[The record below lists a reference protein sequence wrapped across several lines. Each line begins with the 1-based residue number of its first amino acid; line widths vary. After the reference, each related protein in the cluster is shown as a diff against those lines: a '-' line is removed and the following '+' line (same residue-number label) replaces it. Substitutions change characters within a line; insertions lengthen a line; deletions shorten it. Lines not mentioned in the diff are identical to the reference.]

1 MLPWKVPTTE
11 SDQKTVLGVTP
22 PRTKYLPGPAGYY
35 CYKTHFM
42 LCLLSRLFGGSVKFH
57 KLRAPLAVDNE
68 GYGNGEVVIL
78 LEMLAKLTSDND
90 QQLGH
95 RNRPGAD
102 RTFDK

>member
-1 MLPWKVPTTE
+1 M
-11 SDQKTVLGVTP
+11 
-22 PRTKYLPGPAGYY
+22 AG
-35 CYKTHFM
+35 
-42 LCLLSRLFGGSVKFH
+42 
-57 KLRAPLAVDNE
+57 DNE